1 MIQSAIASVVK
12 GEHLSEA
19 RMTDVMDRIT
29 EGHATPAQ
37 IGGLMI
43 ALRMKG
49 EVPDEIA
56 AAAKVMRA
64 KSVKIPLTGTRE
76 SRNERRA
83 SARLDEVV
91 ADTCGTGGDG
101 SKTFNVSTTAAF
113 VVAGAGIKVAKH
125 GNRSVSSL
133 CGSADVVEALG
144 VRLDLTPDQ
153 VGACIDKVGIGFL
166 YAPLLH
172 GAMRHVIGPRREI
185 GLRTLFNLLGPLTN
199 PAEATVQILGVYAE
213 HLTEIMAK
221 VLDKLGCRSAF
232 VVYGAGSYDEISV
245 TGPTTVSRLLDGAIT
260 TSIMVPE
267 DVGLKT
273 AEPGEIL
280 GGDASRNAAITL
292 GILNGEKGAP
302 RDMVLLNAA
311 AVLVAA
317 GRAASFREGISLSA
331 ESIDSGRAHEKLRQL
346 VSLGNL
352 FAEESMAQ
360 AG

>member
-1 MIQSAIASVVK
+1 MIREAIANVVK
-12 GEHLSEA
+12 GEDLSEA
-19 RMTDVMDRIT
+19 TMTEVMDVMT
-29 EGHATPAQ
+29 EGRATPAQ
-37 IGGLMI
+37 IGALMI

-49 EVPDEIA
+49 EAPEEIA

-64 KSVKIPLTGTRE
+64 KSVKIPLAKTDERPNGSTAG
-76 SRNERRA
+76 NEVE
-83 SARLDEVV
+83 EVV

-144 VRLDLTPDQ
+144 LRLDLTPSQ
-153 VGACIDKVGIGFL
+153 VGKCIDKVGIGFL

-185 GLRTLFNLLGPLTN
+185 GLRTVFNLLGPLTN
-199 PAEATVQILGVYAE
+199 PAGASVQIVGVYEE
-213 HLTEIMAK
+213 HLTQKMAK

-232 VVYGAGSYDEISV
+232 IVYGAGSYDEISV
-245 TGPTTVSRLLDGAIT
+245 TGPTTVTRLLNGAIT
-260 TSIMVPE
+260 TSTMVPE
-267 DVGLKT
+267 EVGLKS
-273 AEPGEIL
+273 AQPEEIR

-292 GILNGEKGAP
+292 GVLNGEKGAP
-302 RDMVLLNAA
+302 RDIVLLNAA

-317 GRAASFREGISLSA
+317 GRAASFREGIELSA
-331 ESIDSGRAHEKLRQL
+331 ESIDTGRGLEKLRQL
-346 VSLGNL
+346 VATGDFLAG
-352 FAEESMAQ
+352 EPPTQ